1 MENKLIVKNLNF
13 GYKHKKSKN
22 VIIDN
27 MNLAF
32 RRGKVYGITGRSGT
46 GKTTLL
52 SLLGGLEKPDG
63 GEILYE
69 GNNIEHIGLKKYRS
83 EYVGLVFQH
92 FNLLDYMS
100 AVQNVKVSKDIAHS
114 QKETDI
120 YRLLDS
126 LGITKEKADRNVQ
139 CLSGGEQ
146 QRVAIA
152 CAIAK
157 DAEII
162 LADEPTG
169 NLDSLTAVEIFNIL
183 KEIAHVKDKY
193 VIIVTHS
200 TEIAG
205 LCDEEIKLSE
215 E

>member
-1 MENKLIVKNLNF
+1 MKNKLIVKNLNF
-13 GYKHKKSKN
+13 GYWYKKSRN

-27 MNLAF
+27 MNLVF
-32 RRGKVYGITGRSGT
+32 ERGKVYGITGRSGT

-52 SLLGGLEKPDG
+52 SLLGGLERPDG
-63 GEILYE
+63 GDILYE
-69 GNNIEHIGLKKYRS
+69 GESIGHIGLKKYRS

-100 AVQNVKVSKDIAHS
+100 AVKNVKVSKDIAHS
-114 QKETDI
+114 GKATDI
-120 YRLLDS
+120 YQLLES
-126 LGITKEKADRNVQ
+126 LGITKEKADRNIQ

-183 KEIAHVKDKY
+183 KEIAHVKNKY

-200 TEIAG
+200 AEIAK
-205 LCDEEIKLSE
+205 LCDEELKISKE
-215 E
+215 

>member
-1 MENKLIVKNLNF
+1 MEDKITVKNLDFAYQN
-13 GYKHKKSKN
+13 KKSRN

-27 MNLAF
+27 MNLVF
-32 RRGKVYGITGRSGT
+32 KRGKVYGITGRSGT

-52 SLLGGLEKPDG
+52 SLLGGLERPDG

-69 GNNIEHIGLKKYRS
+69 GKNIGHIGLKKYRS

-92 FNLLDYMS
+92 YNLLDYMS

-114 QKETDI
+114 RKETDI
-120 YRLLDS
+120 YQLLDS

-152 CAIAK
+152 CAIVK

-169 NLDSLTAVEIFNIL
+169 NLDPLTSVEIFNLL
-183 KEIAHVKDKY
+183 KEIAHVKNKY

-200 TEIAG
+200 EEMAK
-205 LCDEEIKLSE
+205 LCDEEIRLS
-215 E
+215 